1 MRDARASASVASAS
15 EARARAKKSRFFAH
29 ARASLALRSRYARA
43 RSRIAHREK
52 YRCAET
58 KIAKNTGEQRLKSRF
73 ARELQRS
80 SQEVHESAR
89 NTQDWNAAVQR
100 LRGEGAARQL
110 PCQLL
115 QWVSGAQAV
124 ALRAV
129 GVHLRQLLARAD
141 AAQPGRD
148 LDGTPIP
155 SPVSRDRSDLA
166 VMCRA
171 AAAIHQYCAANS

>member
-1 MRDARASASVASAS
+1 MREQSCAVRDFAIF
-15 EARARAKKSRFFAH
+15 SRFFAIFAVLTRFFVIFSRFF
-29 ARASLALRSRYARA
+29 ARARA
-43 RSRIAHREK
+43 RSRVAHREK

-110 PCQLL
+110 PLQLL

-124 ALRAV
+124 ELRAV